1 MSKPSRNT
9 TFQGV
14 QLRRARREKKLSQ
27 AELADL
33 LGIHRTSLIR
43 WESDV
48 ADPSLRQ
55 EEAIAHILERPR
67 WWFHQGDVD
76 PMSPT
81 WITDPW
87 LRMTPLPRL
96 QRLTQGALKSLAMG
110 ATKLAEVT
118 HMTVPRLEALLDGTP
133 PTAQEIQWLRERLGE
148 DFNPTPTLS
157 KKTSSIPSWSAPES
171 DPDPKGSPPPSAPE
185 LSLEEKI
192 DLVLARLAR
201 LEKRQVHWEEM
212 LQEYFS
218 RKA

>member
-1 MSKPSRNT
+1 MAKPARNT
-9 TFQGV
+9 TFQGA

-33 LGIHRTSLIR
+33 LGIHRTSLVR

-48 ADPSLRQ
+48 ADPSLQQ
-55 EEAIAHILERPR
+55 EEAIARILERPR

-96 QRLTQGALKSLAMG
+96 QRLTQGALKSLAVG

-118 HMTVPRLEALLDGTP
+118 HMTVPRLEALLDGSP
-133 PTAQEIQWLRERLGE
+133 PTAQEIQWLREKLGE

-157 KKTSSIPSWSAPES
+157 RKASSTPSWSVSEATES
-171 DPDPKGSPPPSAPE
+171 LGSAPE
-185 LSLEEKI
+185 MSLEEKI